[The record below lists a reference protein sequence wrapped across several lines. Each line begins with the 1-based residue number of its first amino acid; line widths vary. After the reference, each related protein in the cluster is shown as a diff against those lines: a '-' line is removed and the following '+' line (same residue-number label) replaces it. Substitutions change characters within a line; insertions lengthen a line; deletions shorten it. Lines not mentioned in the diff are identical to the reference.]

1 MPVMDGLEALRIMKK
16 NELTKNIP
24 VIFITS
30 ETDEFNESRGLTLG
44 AVDYIKKPYNPNIVL
59 IKVLNQLDNK
69 MYRDRLEE
77 LVKLRTKELEVSR
90 EAIIMGMSMLA
101 EGRDQST
108 GDHIKRMQ
116 SVTNVLAMD
125 IHAKHPE
132 LLSLEQADNI
142 TLMAPLHDIG
152 KVYVPDSILLKP
164 GRLTDE
170 EFERMK
176 SHSFLGAE
184 VLRKTENILLEYND
198 SLHTAVEIAESHHE
212 KYSGNGYPHGL
223 KGDEIPLSA
232 AICALADVYDALTSH
247 RSYKPAFTH
256 ERAKEIIFE
265 GDGRVEAQHFNPL
278 VLEAFINTEDEI
290 IALSDAHLYK
300 KDDASDGEPQG

>member
-1 MPVMDGLEALRIMKK
+1 MKK